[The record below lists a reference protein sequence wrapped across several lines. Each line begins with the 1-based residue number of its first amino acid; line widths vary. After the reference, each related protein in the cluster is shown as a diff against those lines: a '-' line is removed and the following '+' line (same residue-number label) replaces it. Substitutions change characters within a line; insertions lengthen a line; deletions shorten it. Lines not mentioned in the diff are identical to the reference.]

1 MRVPS
6 LPVPTFPHSRI
17 PTLFLL
23 GIALTFGCKGNSSGQ
38 NPAPEKPE
46 VPARAL
52 LTPPL
57 AGQKISVLP
66 LTMLISDPVLGSE
79 APLIDRVT
87 ALRWADSSLGLAL
100 TMRAPDVSWVL
111 PPELR
116 RIAHR
121 APSLDLDPD
130 KMGQSVM
137 GAPKITTIPD
147 PLRSY
152 ARSLVALAGGRL
164 ILIPAIYSF
173 NRTPEGSVKAELSI
187 VLADVRSGQVVW
199 RTLIPAVGPT
209 PVAALDAAYRFMLPL
224 PTDQP

>member
-1 MRVPS
+1 
-6 LPVPTFPHSRI
+6 
-17 PTLFLL
+17 
-23 GIALTFGCKGNSSGQ
+23 
-38 NPAPEKPE
+38 
-46 VPARAL
+46 VPARPL

-57 AGQKISVLP
+57 AGQKIAVLP
-66 LTMLISDPVLGSE
+66 LTMLISDPGLGTE

-87 ALRWADSSLGLAL
+87 ALHWADSSLGLAL

-147 PLRSY
+147 PLRTY

-173 NRTPEGSVKAELSI
+173 NRTPEGNVKAELSI

-209 PVAALDAAYRFMLPL
+209 PVAALDAAYRLMLPL
-224 PTDQP
+224 PSDQP

>member
-1 MRVPS
+1 MNPTRSS
-6 LPVPTFPHSRI
+6 LARA
-17 PTLFLL
+17 L
-23 GIALTFGCKGNSSGQ
+23 GLGLVLVVGCKGSSNGQ

-46 VPARAL
+46 VPARPL
-52 LTPPL
+52 ITTPL
-57 AGQKISVLP
+57 AGQKIAVLP
-66 LTMLISDPVLGSE
+66 LTMLISDPALGTE
-79 APLIDRVT
+79 ALLLDRAT
-87 ALRWADSSLGLAL
+87 ALNWADSALGLAL
-100 TMRAPDVSWVL
+100 TMRAPDVVWVL

-116 RIAHR
+116 RIARR

-137 GAPKITTIPD
+137 GSPKITTIPD
-147 PLRSY
+147 PLRAY

-173 NRTPEGSVKAELSI
+173 NRTPEGNVKAEVAL

-209 PVAALDAAYRFMLPL
+209 PVAALDAAYRHMLPL
-224 PTDQP
+224 PSDQP

>member
-1 MRVPS
+1 MPVPS

-17 PTLFLL
+17 TTFVLL
-23 GIALTFGCKGNSSGQ
+23 GVVLTLGCKGNGGQ

-46 VPARAL
+46 VPARPL
-52 LTPPL
+52 LVTPL
-57 AGQKISVLP
+57 AGQKIAVLP
-66 LTMLISDPVLGSE
+66 LTMIISDPGMGSE
-79 APLIDRVT
+79 SPLIDRAT

-100 TMRAPDVSWVL
+100 DTRAPDVSWVL

-116 RIAHR
+116 RISHR

-130 KMGQSVM
+130 KMGQSIM
-137 GAPKITTIPD
+137 GAPKINTLPD

-152 ARSLVALAGGRL
+152 TRSLVALAGGRL
-164 ILIPAIYSF
+164 ILIPAIFSF
-173 NRTPEGSVKAELSI
+173 NRTPDGNVKAELSI

-199 RTLIPAVGPT
+199 RTLIPAVGPS

-224 PTDQP
+224 PNEQP